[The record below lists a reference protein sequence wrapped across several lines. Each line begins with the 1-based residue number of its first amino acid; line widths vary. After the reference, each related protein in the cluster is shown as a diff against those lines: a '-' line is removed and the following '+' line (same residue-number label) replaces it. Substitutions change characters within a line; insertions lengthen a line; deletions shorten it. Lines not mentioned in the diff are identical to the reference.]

1 MHILGLYSS
10 GDGREKIREKLL
22 TWIAIEG
29 KQKKARI
36 KCSISPQLEQLDKLY
51 MLFSF
56 SPMWAIRARVQEEL
70 HEFWQLGEL
79 TKGFRRENKP

>member
-10 GDGREKIREKLL
+10 GDGREKIWEKLL
-22 TWIAIEG
+22 NWIAIEE
-29 KQKKARI
+29 KQKKVRI
-36 KCSISPQLEQLDKLY
+36 KCSLPPPQLKQLDKLY

-56 SPMWAIRARVQEEL
+56 SPMWGIRARVQEL

-79 TKGFRRENKP
+79 TRGFRKEDKP